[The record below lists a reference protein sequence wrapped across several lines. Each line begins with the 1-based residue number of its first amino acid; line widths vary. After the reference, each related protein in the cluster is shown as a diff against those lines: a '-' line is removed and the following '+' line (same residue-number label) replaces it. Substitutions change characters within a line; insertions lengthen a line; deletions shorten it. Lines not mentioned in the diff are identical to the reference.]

1 MPPFSYRHESNQY
14 SKDLFKKKNKNN
26 NNNHGAYLASR
37 KRDLR
42 IMTASHV
49 LCFSWVW
56 IELNLR
62 WMIAT
67 IRSISLGV
75 TGRVRDCSLS
85 RFMTWVVNSVH
96 AWIGGGIRRRT
107 VKDRN
112 VQSSK
117 ARCIISEKQKLYKL

>member
-1 MPPFSYRHESNQY
+1 MH
-14 SKDLFKKKNKNN
+14 
-26 NNNHGAYLASR
+26 AYLASR

-42 IMTASHV
+42 IMTASQV

-67 IRSISLGV
+67 MRSISRGV

-85 RFMTWVVNSVH
+85 RFITWVVNSVH
-96 AWIGGGIRRRT
+96 AW
-107 VKDRN
+107 
-112 VQSSK
+112 
-117 ARCIISEKQKLYKL
+117 